1 MALLA
6 RLLCRLRKWA
16 TPDPGTQES
25 TAEKAEPSRPEEIS
39 LDDLTAIRGIGIA
52 TQNRLYAAGIKSY
65 AQLARAS
72 AEEVREVLGNQ
83 GRVGKV
89 EDGIAQATEL
99 AKEQQS

>member
-16 TPDPGTQES
+16 AAGPGRRES
-25 TAEKAEPSRPEEIS
+25 TAEEAEPSRPDEIS
-39 LDDLTAIRGIGIA
+39 RDDLTAIRGIGIV
-52 TQNRLYAAGIKSY
+52 TQNRLYVAGIKSY

-72 AEEVREVLGNQ
+72 AEDVREILGNQ
-83 GRVGKV
+83 GRVAQV
-89 EDGIAQATEL
+89 EDWIAQAKEL

>member
-6 RLLCRLRKWA
+6 RLLCRLRNWA
-16 TPDPGTQES
+16 APSPGGRES
-25 TAEKAEPSRPEEIS
+25 TDEKAKPSRPEEIS
-39 LDDLTAIRGIGIA
+39 RDDLTAIRGIGIA

-89 EDGIAQATEL
+89 EDWIAQATEL